1 MRGSLSAAAAL
12 RWEAPLLHAKA
23 FFSWFFFLW
32 KVLQFCNLVLFA
44 LNFAAKE
51 IVKAFGGQH

>member
-12 RWEAPLLHAKA
+12 RWEAPLLHSKA
-23 FFSWFFFLW
+23 FFSCFLW

-44 LNFAAKE
+44 LNFAAKR
-51 IVKAFGGQH
+51 